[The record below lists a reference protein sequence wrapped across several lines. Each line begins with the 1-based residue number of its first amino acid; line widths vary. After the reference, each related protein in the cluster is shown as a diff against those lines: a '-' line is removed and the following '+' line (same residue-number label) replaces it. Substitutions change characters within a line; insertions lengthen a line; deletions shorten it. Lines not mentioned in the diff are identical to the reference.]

1 MCFYICMIQILKL
14 TNINEIIQ
22 RYKYIQYIIQLLLV
36 CRASNTMPPLIL
48 MHRTTCFPSYLI
60 SVLSSDLQSL
70 MFISSHHRVQRL
82 LPILWWC
89 GQVRRPSAGLPRDV
103 TWPCPSPAE
112 CYDVWRVLVVMC
124 VPSRASN
131 ETSIHEYTYSAR
143 PAFSLLKVP
152 TSGFTISK
160 TLLKHYTNVHSRKD

>member
-1 MCFYICMIQILKL
+1 MIWTLKL

-22 RYKYIQYIIQLLLV
+22 RCNKYIQYIIQLLLV
-36 CRASNTMPPLIL
+36 CRASNAMPPLIL

-131 ETSIHEYTYSAR
+131 EPPSVNIHKVPAR
-143 PAFSLLKVP
+143 PSLCWKC
-152 TSGFTISK
+152 
-160 TLLKHYTNVHSRKD
+160 LLAVSQFQKHY